1 VAIARAGRQRRWAIV
16 LLSGGCIAFMTG
28 LWLAGSALSEQ
39 YFPLYPAVDTVF
51 ADGYDERRFDAIQ
64 LGMRGEEVHEALGG
78 AFSFYRVSPLTHPG
92 VPPGST
98 YVLGYSHDGGCA
110 WGDFAW
116 LGRYVYFDA
125 ANRVTGTA
133 KAIHHD

>member
-1 VAIARAGRQRRWAIV
+1 MMV
-16 LLSGGCIAFMTG
+16 LG
-28 LWLAGSALSEQ
+28 LVGFALSEQ
-39 YFPLYPAVDTVF
+39 YFPVYPAVDTVF
-51 ADGYDERRFDAIQ
+51 ADGYDERRFDSIQ
-64 LGMRGEEVHEALGG
+64 PGMTGKEVHESLGR
-78 AFSFYRVSPLTHPG
+78 AFSFYWVSPLTEPD

-98 YVLGYSHDGGCA
+98 YVLGYSHDGGCS

-116 LGRYVYFDA
+116 LGRYVYFDR